1 MSMQS
6 HDDHPTLELLPE
18 TSGLDREPCV
28 SVLLPTTHPWP
39 AVSAALDSLLS
50 QTDPPAFEVLVLDGH
65 GQALRGIHFDAAVRW
80 IRLPGLDPFAL
91 RAAGIAHARG
101 AVVAITEDHC
111 LVPTD
116 WIASIAAVHRADS
129 SPAIV
134 GAVCN
139 HPESAV
145 SPLDRANFILT
156 FAGQTPDRLS
166 LTRGR
171 LPVPTNI
178 SFKRNA
184 LGKTLA
190 PGELEYRWLAQLL
203 HAKSLGTAASVLV
216 QHRQSWGRAI
226 WAVHVASG
234 RSYGATVRN
243 ASFLTR
249 AAWWLRFPL
258 VPLRLTRVVLSELL
272 QGAGGRPW
280 SFVDVLSVTAL
291 IAANLSGQFLGAL
304 TGPGA
309 SRHRL

>member
-1 MSMQS
+1 MSMQA
-6 HDDHPTLELLPE
+6 HDPPTLELVPE
-18 TSGLDREPCV
+18 TSGLDHEPCV
-28 SVLLPTTHPWP
+28 SVLLPTTQPWP

-50 QTDPPAFEVLVLDGH
+50 QIEPPAFEILVLDGD
-65 GQALRGIHFDAAVRW
+65 GQALRGIHLDPAVRW
-80 IRLPGLDPFAL
+80 IRLPGLDSFAL

-101 AVVAITEDHC
+101 SVVAITEDHC
-111 LVPTD
+111 LVPAD
-116 WIASIAAVHRADS
+116 WIASIDAVHRADA

-139 HPESAV
+139 HPESAT
-145 SPLDRANFILT
+145 SALDRANFLLT
-156 FAGQTPDRLS
+156 FAGQTPDRLR
-166 LTRGR
+166 LTHGR

-178 SFKRNA
+178 SFKRAA

-190 PGELEYRWLAQLL
+190 PGELEYRWLAELL
-203 HAKSLGTAASVLV
+203 REKSLSTATSVV
-216 QHRQSWGRAI
+216 IEHRQSWGKAI

-243 ASFLTR
+243 APFRTR
-249 AAWWLRFPL
+249 AAWWLRFPF
-258 VPLRLTRVVLSELL
+258 VPLRLMRLVLSELR

-280 SFVDVLSVTAL
+280 TFVDAVCATGL